1 MCSRRV
7 LFDVASKMKPLACL
21 LLSAALLSA
30 AEDPSLVA
38 LRDHRDGVAPKF
50 SERMRIL
57 ADLDG
62 DGVEDML
69 LSGGP
74 EASGKMGLAWTVYLK
89 RDGDFR
95 AIGGVWAHPMAI
107 AIEPD
112 QDRDQADAKVR
123 RFARI
128 WVYLRSS
135 GRNGSYGYYRLGNE
149 SVDELKA
156 IEIYPG
162 DGGTDLGRSIY
173 EATFKKSPIPFKI
186 QRSSTGEDGKVTW
199 AESKR

>member
-1 MCSRRV
+1 
-7 LFDVASKMKPLACL
+7 MKLLLCL
-21 LLSAALLSA
+21 LLPTVLQAA
-30 AEDPSLVA
+30 AEDPSLVP
-38 LRDHRDGVAPKF
+38 HPNSMDGATQKY
-50 SERMRIL
+50 SERLRIL

-74 EASGKMGLAWTVYLK
+74 ETSGTMGRAWTVYLN
-89 RDGDFR
+89 RNGGFSAVGD
-95 AIGGVWAHPMAI
+95 VSAHPMAI

-112 QDRDQADAKVR
+112 QDRIQADAKIR

-128 WVYLRSS
+128 WVYLKSS
-135 GRNGSYGYYRLGNE
+135 GRNGTFGYYRIGNE
-149 SVDELKA
+149 SVDEIKA

-173 EATFKKSPIPFKI
+173 DATFKKSPIPFKI
-186 QRSSTGEDGKVTW
+186 QQSTTSEDGKVTW
-199 AESKR
+199 TESNR

>member
-1 MCSRRV
+1 
-7 LFDVASKMKPLACL
+7 
-21 LLSAALLSA
+21 
-30 AEDPSLVA
+30 
-38 LRDHRDGVAPKF
+38 
-50 SERMRIL
+50 MRIL

-74 EASGKMGLAWTVYLK
+74 ETSGTMGLAWTVYLN
-89 RDGDFR
+89 RNGGFSAVGD
-95 AIGGVWAHPMAI
+95 ISAHPMAI

-112 QDRDQADAKVR
+112 QDRNQAAAKVR

-128 WVYLRSS
+128 WVYLKSG
-135 GRNGSYGYYRLGNE
+135 GRNGSFGYYRIGDE
-149 SVDELKA
+149 SVDEIKA

-173 EATFKKSPIPFKI
+173 KATFEKSPVPFKI
-186 QRSSTGEDGKVTW
+186 QQSTTSEDGKVTW
-199 AESKR
+199 TEYKR